1 MTKQQALDQLILLS
15 SIESWSFSTKER
27 LPEYI
32 REDLNEVITF
42 LRSVILEEKL
52 PE

>member
-1 MTKQQALDQLILLS
+1 MNKQQALDQLILLS

-42 LRSVILEEKL
+42 LRSVILEEKR

>member
-15 SIESWSFSTKER
+15 AIESWSFSTKER

-32 REDLNEVITF
+32 YEDLSKAISF
-42 LRSVILEEKL
+42 LRSVILDDKQQE
-52 PE
+52 

>member
-1 MTKQQALDQLILLS
+1 MNKQQALDQLILLS

-32 REDLNEVITF
+32 YEDLSKAISF
-42 LRSVILEEKL
+42 LRSVILEEKR